1 MKKLYEFNMSFEHE
15 DTPYTSTSRKRKQ
28 EHPECWATFGLRL
41 MLMLLYTVSM
51 LCLLR
56 YDEALRITWADVHF
70 ENLPNGPFPFRVRLD
85 LPFRK
90 THQHGGRHSCLIYSH
105 SNSPCS
111 FAGIAP
117 FYLYACPE
125 KPWMCPV
132 RLFARWWALS
142 DGSKGGYV
150 FRKKMGNRFS
160 ANPFERMVS
169 PLVYSDLISISHHVR
184 RLNHSWT
191 ASVTT
196 SVISTLILDPMA
208 LIPSVGGVVNILPW
222 CSAGPSVTSVP
233 GEVGQKTSTT
243 LAPYSNI
250 SSPGQTPPCLNVKIT
265 LIQTELAVILAPPVA
280 ALVLVHRHLQSRYEI
295 QFISYKTFRKYR
307 YMVSVI
313 MVQCPSTNNKELF
326 KNNKVVRLKVTIVLI
341 ARFL

>member
-1 MKKLYEFNMSFEHE
+1 MRTPHTPRPAGNGNKSIQSAGQLLDFGSCSCSYIRCLCYAFFAMTRHCGLPGLTCISKISQTGHFHFVLVSIYHFGKLI
-15 DTPYTSTSRKRKQ
+15 ST
-28 EHPECWATFGLRL
+28 EVGIL
-41 MLMLLYTVSM
+41 VS
-51 LCLLR
+51 
-56 YDEALRITWADVHF
+56 
-70 ENLPNGPFPFRVRLD
+70 
-85 LPFRK
+85 
-90 THQHGGRHSCLIYSH
+90 IYSH

-132 RLFARWWALS
+132 RLFARWWILS

-169 PLVYSDLISISHHVR
+169 PLVYSDLMSISYHVR
-184 RLNHSWT
+184 RPNHSWT
-191 ASVTT
+191 ASITT
-196 SVISTLILDPMA
+196 SAISTLILGPMA

-233 GEVGQKTSTT
+233 GEVGQKTLTT

-250 SSPGQTPPCLNVKIT
+250 SSLGQTPRCLNVKIT
-265 LIQTELAVILAPPVA
+265 LIQTELAVILALPVA
-280 ALVLVHRHLQSRYEI
+280 VLVLVHRHCLRSRYEI
-295 QFISYKTFRKYR
+295 QFISYKTFCKYR

-313 MVQCPSTNNKELF
+313 TVRCPSTNNIELF
-326 KNNKVVRLKVTIVLI
+326 KNNEAVRLKATMVLI

>member
-1 MKKLYEFNMSFEHE
+1 MSSTCHLNTRTPRTPQPAGNRNKSIQSAGQPLDFGSCSCYYIQCLCYVFFAMTRHCGLPGLMCISKISQMGHFHFVFVSIYHFGKLI
-15 DTPYTSTSRKRKQ
+15 ST
-28 EHPECWATFGLRL
+28 EVGIL
-41 MLMLLYTVSM
+41 VS
-51 LCLLR
+51 
-56 YDEALRITWADVHF
+56 
-70 ENLPNGPFPFRVRLD
+70 
-85 LPFRK
+85 
-90 THQHGGRHSCLIYSH
+90 IYSH

-117 FYLYACPE
+117 FYLYACHE

-169 PLVYSDLISISHHVR
+169 PLVYSDLISISHRVR

-196 SVISTLILDPMA
+196 SVISTLILGPTA

-265 LIQTELAVILAPPVA
+265 LIQTKLAVILAPPVA
-280 ALVLVHRHLQSRYEI
+280 ALFLVYRHLRSRYKI
-295 QFISYKTFRKYR
+295 RFISYKTFRKYR